1 MFALQLPLA
10 EINMMWYA
18 LPLIISISL
27 VYAATH
33 HEAMGAILGHAT
45 RLTLMISG
53 FMVAIMVVL
62 AVIGW
67 QL

>member
-1 MFALQLPLA
+1 
-10 EINMMWYA
+10 
-18 LPLIISISL
+18 
-27 VYAATH
+27 
-33 HEAMGAILGHAT
+33 MGAILGHAT